1 MRVLVTGGAGYIGSV
16 CADYLQR
23 YGYDVVVYDD
33 LSTGHLQAVA
43 APLVRGDIRDRAKLR
58 TALTG
63 CDAVLHFAA
72 LSLVG
77 ESVHDPLR
85 YWSVNV
91 GGSISLLQAMED
103 EGVRSLVFSSTCA
116 VYGQPRYLP
125 LNEDH
130 PRAPVNPY
138 GDTKNTVE
146 NLIANRRAAGAI
158 RATCLR
164 YFNAAGASDDGRL
177 GEAHSCETHL
187 IPLAIEAAL
196 GQRPPLT
203 VFGDDWDTRDGSCE
217 RDYIHVMDLAEAHL
231 LALQRLVGGHRG
243 SAYNLGTGKGSTVF
257 EVIDTVQQEL
267 GRPVP
272 FSVGDRRSGDP
283 PSLWA
288 ASGLASAE
296 LGWTPERTD
305 LAQIVS
311 SAARWARYRPF

>member
-1 MRVLVTGGAGYIGSV
+1 MKVLVTGGAGYIGSI

-23 YGYDVVVYDD
+23 HGHDVVVYDD

-43 APLVRGDIRDRAKLR
+43 APLVRGDIRDRSKLR
-58 TALTG
+58 AALTG

-103 EGVRSLVFSSTCA
+103 EGVTSLVFSSTCA
-116 VYGQPRYLP
+116 VYGHPRYLP
-125 LNEDH
+125 LDEAH

-146 NLIANRRAAGAI
+146 HLIASRRTAGAI

-217 RDYIHVMDLAEAHL
+217 RDYIHVTDLAEAHL
-231 LALQRLVGGHRG
+231 LALQRLVGGYRG
-243 SAYNLGTGKGSTVF
+243 SAYNLGTGRGSTVF
-257 EVIDTVQQEL
+257 EVIDTVQHEL

-272 FSVGDRRSGDP
+272 FSVGGRRPGDP

-296 LGWTPERTD
+296 LGWTPERID

-311 SAARWARYRPF
+311 SAARWARCRPF